1 VQSNDTELKSQLIVS
16 GSFNPVHLGHVKL
29 LDASMRT
36 LQATHGAYELSAF
49 NADKP
54 PLTIDVILER
64 AAQFAGKLL
73 SDGAD
78 QISYEITFLRCNRSG

>member
-1 VQSNDTELKSQLIVS
+1 MQSNDPELKSQLIVS

-73 SDGAD
+73 LLHTKHD
-78 QISYEITFLRCNRSG
+78 ITFLRCNRSG